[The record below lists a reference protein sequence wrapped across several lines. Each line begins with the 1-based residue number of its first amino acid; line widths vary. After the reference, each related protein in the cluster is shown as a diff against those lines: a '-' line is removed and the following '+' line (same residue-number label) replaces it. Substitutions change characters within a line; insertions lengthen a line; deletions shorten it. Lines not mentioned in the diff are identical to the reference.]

1 MTKEEKKLF
10 IDDIMD
16 NIRQDIISKLDK
28 IPESWS
34 GRELRMYIV
43 ERTAEIKMPVSLV
56 EKRRYQ
62 ADVINNDL

>member
-16 NIRQDIISKLDK
+16 NIRQDIMSKLDK

-43 ERTAEIKMPVSLV
+43 ERTAEIKMPVSFV

>member
-1 MTKEEKKLF
+1 
-10 IDDIMD
+10 MD

>member
-10 IDDIMD
+10 VDDIMD
-16 NIRQDIISKLDK
+16 NIRQDIMGKLDK
-28 IPESWS
+28 IPDSWS
-34 GRELRMYIV
+34 GRELRMYII
-43 ERTAEIKMPVSLV
+43 ERTAEIKMTVTLV

>member
-16 NIRQDIISKLDK
+16 NIRQDVLSKLDK

-43 ERTAEIKMPVSLV
+43 ERTA
-56 EKRRYQ
+56 
-62 ADVINNDL
+62 